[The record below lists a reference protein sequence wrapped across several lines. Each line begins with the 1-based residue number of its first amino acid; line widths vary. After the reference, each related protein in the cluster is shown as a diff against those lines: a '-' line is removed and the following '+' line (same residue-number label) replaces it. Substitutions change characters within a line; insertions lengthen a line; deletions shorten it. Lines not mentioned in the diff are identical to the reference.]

1 MNSLDIL
8 TQNAKTHSRNEQLTV
23 AAEECAELIQA
34 IAKVKRYG
42 ENDETLYHLSEEMAD
57 VEIMLEQL
65 KIIYGNVQDVARW
78 KKYKIERIE
87 RSLKNGTFN

>member
-1 MNSLDIL
+1 MNSIDIL
-8 TQNAKTHSRNEQLTV
+8 TQNAKAHSRNEQLTV
-23 AAEECAELIQA
+23 TAEECAELIQA

-65 KIIYGNVQDVARW
+65 KIIYGNVQDVTRW
-78 KKYKIERIE
+78 KKYKTERIE
-87 RSLKNGTFN
+87 KSLKNGTFN